1 MKKLVIN
8 ANILF
13 SLVNEASVTS
23 QIVRK
28 IKTELHSPCFALV
41 EIKKYE
47 AMLKVKMQ
55 ISDFESCKKRLEK
68 RIIFRK
74 EEEYQKE
81 MQEIIKSIPD
91 KKDVEY
97 LALALKEKVPLWSN
111 DKELK
116 KQSYVMVLS
125 TREILEL
132 IR

>member
-1 MKKLVIN
+1 
-8 ANILF
+8 
-13 SLVNEASVTS
+13 
-23 QIVRK
+23 
-28 IKTELHSPCFALV
+28 
-41 EIKKYE
+41 
-47 AMLKVKMQ
+47 
-55 ISDFESCKKRLEK
+55 LEK